1 MNRLVVSDVHKRY
14 GATRALDGLSLA
26 IESGSIT
33 GIAGPNGAG
42 KSTLMRMLAGEEIAD
57 SGDITLIRE
66 GSLLAEPWRY
76 VAVVHQEPQVWPN
89 MTLREN
95 LAVGRER
102 SWFGRMEPAKDA
114 AAALESL
121 GIGQYADYQLA
132 DLSLAVQQRVEI
144 ARAIMCDAEVFL
156 FDEPNSA
163 LTENESAALFAT
175 MTELAQRGK
184 IIILITHR
192 LNDFVR
198 YCQRVLVLR
207 DGQIRHEISGEDV
220 SEARIADELT
230 VGLTVK
236 RAAADAPQAAALP
249 AGRNA
254 AALQLEDC
262 RDRDGAFGK
271 VSFEL
276 ATGRVLALS
285 GVEGSGARELAQVI
299 GRFRPAAGTISMP
312 NGENVAYLAA
322 SRRQTIFHNLSVG
335 ENLSARLGYRQ
346 LNGAAFMLSPARL
359 SAIGLGGLSRYNVKA
374 QNHLAPITSL
384 SGGNQQKVALGAA
397 IESNPDILVVEEP
410 TRGVDVASKRD
421 IYALI
426 RSFSRT
432 GRAVVLLCTEVPE
445 IFEAA
450 DEVLVMAGGAISGRL
465 EVAAAGSLPRLAD
478 WIADCEING
487 GSSREAPTA

>member
-1 MNRLVVSDVHKRY
+1 MTSLVVSDVRKRY

-26 IESGSIT
+26 IASGSIT

-42 KSTLMRMLAGEEIAD
+42 KSTLMRMLAGEETAD
-57 SGDITLIRE
+57 SGDITLTRD
-66 GSLLAEPWRY
+66 GAQLDEPWRY

-89 MTLREN
+89 MTVREN
-95 LAVGRER
+95 LAVGREK
-102 SWFGRMEPAKDA
+102 SWFGRMEPAKDTA
-114 AAALESL
+114 AILASL

-163 LTENESAALFAT
+163 LTENESEALFAT
-175 MTELAQRGK
+175 MTELTAKGK
-184 IIILITHR
+184 VVILITHR

-198 YCQRVLVLR
+198 YCRRVLVLR
-207 DGQIRHEISGEDV
+207 DGQIRHEITGDV

-230 VGLTVK
+230 VGLSVK
-236 RAAADAPQAAALP
+236 RGAADAVPAKGAQLDGRHTVAL
-249 AGRNA
+249 R
-254 AALQLEDC
+254 LENC
-262 RDRDGAFGK
+262 CDRQKKFEN

-276 ATGRVLALS
+276 ATGKVLALS

-299 GRFRPAAGTISMP
+299 GQFRPANGAIITP
-312 NGENVAYLAA
+312 NGDNVAYLAA

-335 ENLSARLGYRQ
+335 ENLAARLGYRQ
-346 LNGAAFMLSPARL
+346 LNGAAGLLSPARL
-359 SAIGLGGLSRYNVKA
+359 SAIGFDGLGRYNVKA
-374 QNHLAPITSL
+374 QNHMASITSL

-397 IESNPDILVVEEP
+397 IESDPDILVVEEP

-421 IYALI
+421 IYAMI
-426 RSFSRT
+426 RSFART

-450 DEVLVMAGGAISGRL
+450 DEVVVLAKGAISGRL
-465 EVAAAGSLPRLAD
+465 EITAAGDLPRLAD
-478 WIADCEING
+478 WIAE
-487 GSSREAPTA
+487 REVAPLPSP

>member
-1 MNRLVVSDVHKRY
+1 MTSLVVSDVRKRY

-26 IESGSIT
+26 IESGSII

-42 KSTLMRMLAGEEIAD
+42 KSTLMRMLAGEEAAD
-57 SGDITLIRE
+57 SGDITLTRD
-66 GSLLAEPWRY
+66 GALLAEPWRY

-89 MTLREN
+89 MTVREN

-102 SWFGRMEPAKDA
+102 SWFGRMEPAKDTA
-114 AAALESL
+114 AILASL

-163 LTENESAALFAT
+163 LTENESEALFAT
-175 MTELAQRGK
+175 MTELTAKGK
-184 IIILITHR
+184 VVILITHR

-198 YCQRVLVLR
+198 YCRRVLVLR
-207 DGQIRHEISGEDV
+207 DGQIRHEIAGDDV

-236 RAAADAPQAAALP
+236 RAAADVLTKDATPD
-249 AGRNA
+249 RNA
-254 AALQLEDC
+254 IALRLDYC
-262 RDRDGAFGK
+262 CDRQKKFEN
-271 VSFEL
+271 VSFAL
-276 ATGRVLALS
+276 ATGKVLALS

-299 GRFRPAAGTISMP
+299 GQFRPAIGMIAMP
-312 NGENVAYLAA
+312 NGANVAYLAA

-335 ENLSARLGYRQ
+335 ENLAARLGYRQ
-346 LNGAAFMLSPARL
+346 LNGAAGLLSPERL
-359 SAIGLGGLSRYNVKA
+359 SAIGLGGLGRYNVKA

-397 IESNPDILVVEEP
+397 IESDPDILVVEEP

-421 IYALI
+421 IYAMV
-426 RSFSRT
+426 RAFART

-450 DEVLVMAGGAISGRL
+450 DEVIVLAKGAISGRL
-465 EVAAAGSLPRLAD
+465 EISAAGDLPRLAD
-478 WIADCEING
+478 WIAEREVNG
-487 GSSREAPTA
+487 VDA